1 MTAITLP
8 SPLHFNPVVSPETI
22 PEPLPYWPHGGLLV
36 NHRHLLPN
44 EIDLL
49 VDGEGGFGLAPLR
62 AHVRDCSTC
71 RAELDEARQIAD
83 GLEELPH
90 FAPRVGLADRIMA
103 QVPVFVPWHVAARDS
118 FARWIPE
125 ARPLRVAALTMGTA
139 LASVL
144 TIATLWLITQG
155 DLLALVAGLAGE
167 RVRGLVGD
175 ASRELAAAL
184 LGEQF
189 LVLLQQTG
197 MIGAGL
203 AALGFITAAVVAVA
217 GLRALA
223 SSSRPRA

>member
-1 MTAITLP
+1 
-8 SPLHFNPVVSPETI
+8 
-22 PEPLPYWPHGGLLV
+22 V

-62 AHVRDCSTC
+62 AHVRECTTC
-71 RAELDEARQIAD
+71 RGELDEARQIAD

-90 FAPRVGLADRIMA
+90 FAPSVGLADRVMA
-103 QVPVFVPWHVAARDS
+103 QVPVFVPWHVAARD
-118 FARWIPE
+118 AVGRWVPQ
-125 ARPLRVAALTMGTA
+125 ARPLRVAALTVGTA
-139 LASVL
+139 VAALL
-144 TIATLWLITQG
+144 TVATLWLVTQG
-155 DLLALVAGLAGE
+155 DLLALAAGLAGD
-167 RVRGLVGD
+167 RVRELAGEGL
-175 ASRELAAAL
+175 REVAAAL

-203 AALGFITAAVVAVA
+203 AALGFLASAAVAVA

-223 SSSRPRA
+223 TSKRRPQA

>member
-1 MTAITLP
+1 
-8 SPLHFNPVVSPETI
+8 
-22 PEPLPYWPHGGLLV
+22 
-36 NHRHLLPN
+36 
-44 EIDLL
+44 
-49 VDGEGGFGLAPLR
+49 
-62 AHVRDCSTC
+62 
-71 RAELDEARQIAD
+71 
-83 GLEELPH
+83 
-90 FAPRVGLADRIMA
+90 MA

-139 LASVL
+139 VASVL

-167 RVRGLVGD
+167 RVRGLAGD

-203 AALGFITAAVVAVA
+203 AALGFITAATVAVM

>member
-1 MTAITLP
+1 
-8 SPLHFNPVVSPETI
+8 
-22 PEPLPYWPHGGLLV
+22 V

-62 AHVRDCSTC
+62 AHVRDCATC
-71 RAELDEARQIAD
+71 RAELEVARRIAD

-90 FAPRVGLADRIMA
+90 FAPRVGLADRVMT
-103 QVPVFVPWHVAARDS
+103 QVPVFIPWHVAARDS
-118 FARWIPE
+118 LARWIPE
-125 ARPLRVAALTMGTA
+125 ARPLRVAALTVGTA
-139 LASVL
+139 VASVL

-155 DLLALVAGLAGE
+155 DLLALAAGLAGE
-167 RVRGLVGD
+167 RVRALVGN

-184 LGEQF
+184 FGEQF

-203 AALGFITAAVVAVA
+203 AALGFVTAATVAVM